1 MTPDLRDSLREA
13 LVAWTATWHPA
24 LSFGI
29 RQKRALAARLYR
41 LAVHTGGEPLDEEF
55 LEDLGG
61 ARVYVVWAA
70 DQGLRYHLGR
80 LATGLGQPVDPQA
93 AGQVPST
100 PAIEAFRR
108 HPSIATYV
116 EVLRDTGG
124 GFATASSAKT
134 GRAPGPGRV
143 SLEEAVLDQVGRAA
157 DAVAANPPPGGGA
170 RPIPATRSARL
181 GRLLAA
187 DPAGPSSRPSPAAVS
202 PLVGGPAPFKL
213 DWAQVV
219 SGAAYL
225 DQALNLIGSAEW
237 EIRVTMFFM
246 TYRPDASHP
255 ANALVEALAAA
266 HGRGVAVSVTLDLDR
281 PGDVFGSRLVNRAA
295 FDFLKA
301 KGIDVAWDRPERLT
315 HTKLLVVDR
324 RDILVGS
331 HNWTAGSI
339 YGYDD
344 QSLAIRSEALGGA
357 LTQLSQSIHSGG

>member
-1 MTPDLRDSLREA
+1 MTPDSRTPDLRDSLREA
-13 LVAWTATWHPA
+13 LVAWTTTWHPA
-24 LSFGI
+24 LSFSV
-29 RQKRALAARLYR
+29 RQKQTLAARLYR

-61 ARVYVVWAA
+61 VGVYVVWAA

-80 LATGLGQPVDPQA
+80 LATCLGQPVDPQA
-93 AGQVPST
+93 TDQVPST
-100 PAIEAFRR
+100 PAIEAFRL
-108 HPSIATYV
+108 HPRIATYV
-116 EVLRDTGG
+116 EVLRDTPG

-134 GRAPGPGRV
+134 GRTPGPGRV
-143 SLEEAVLDQVGRAA
+143 SLEEVMLDQVGRAA
-157 DAVAANPPPGGGA
+157 DAVAANPPPGGNA
-170 RPIPATRSARL
+170 RPIPATRAARL

-187 DPAGPSSRPSPAAVS
+187 DPA
-202 PLVGGPAPFKL
+202 GPAPFKL

-219 SGAAYL
+219 SGSAYL
-225 DQALNLIGSAEW
+225 DQALNLIGSAER

-246 TYRPDASHP
+246 TYRPGTSHP

-281 PGDVFGSRLVNRAA
+281 PEDVFGSRLVNRAA

-315 HTKLLVVDR
+315 HTKLLIVDG

-344 QSLAIRSEALGGA
+344 QSLALRSEALGGA